1 MEMGD
6 DGIAR
11 VRWAPQS
18 QITLTEA
25 HNSDAALV
33 KLQGGKACPLLV
45 DITNV
50 VTLEREAR
58 NYYAKTPTVTAIALV
73 GSSILAIMLA
83 NFFIKISSP
92 TRPTRLFRTETQALE
107 WLGTF
112 VK

>member
-11 VRWAPQS
+11 VRWPPHS
-18 QITLTEA
+18 QITLAEA
-25 HNSDAALV
+25 RNSDAALV
-33 KLQGGKACPLLV
+33 KLQGGRVCPVMV
-45 DITNV
+45 DMTNV
-50 VTLEREAR
+50 VMMEREAR
-58 NYYAKTPTVTAIALV
+58 NYYAKTPTVTAVALV
-73 GSSILAIMLA
+73 GSSVLSIMLA
-83 NFFIKISSP
+83 KFLIKISSP